1 MFFIHHSELLCRGFD
16 LDFLLLLLLL
26 LSKFEDKKHQV
37 NCSWLWLCFFA
48 YQLEPAIFRV

>member
-26 LSKFEDKKHQV
+26 LLSKFEDKSTKLIAHGFGCV
-37 NCSWLWLCFFA
+37 FLLTN
-48 YQLEPAIFRV
+48 